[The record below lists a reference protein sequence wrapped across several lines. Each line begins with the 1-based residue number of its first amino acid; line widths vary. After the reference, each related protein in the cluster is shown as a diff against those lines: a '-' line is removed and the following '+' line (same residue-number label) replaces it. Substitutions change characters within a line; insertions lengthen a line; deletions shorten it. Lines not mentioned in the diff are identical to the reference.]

1 MPSLRDFLAYGAG
14 AVLIFFG
21 LIFLIASS
29 YNPSRAV
36 PGFAMLLLGGA
47 AIYAN
52 MMAKRAQVSEELL
65 EAKVI
70 RLARR
75 KGGYVTVADVA
86 ADLNLPVDTAKQVLE
101 RLERKGLAFL
111 DFKRIGDEG
120 VEVYRILGT
129 GSDLNEG
136 S

>member
-14 AVLIFFG
+14 AILIFFG
-21 LIFLIASS
+21 LVFLIASS
-29 YNPSRAV
+29 YNPSRV
-36 PGFAMLLLGGA
+36 LPGFTMLLLGGA

-52 MMAKRAQVSEELL
+52 MMVKRAQVSEELL
-65 EAKVI
+65 EARVI

-101 RLERKGLAFL
+101 RLERRGLAFL

-129 GSDLNEG
+129 SSSDEE

>member
-1 MPSLRDFLAYGAG
+1 LPSSRDFLAYSAG
-14 AVLIFFG
+14 AILIFFG

-29 YNPSRAV
+29 YNPSRV
-36 PGFAMLLLGGA
+36 IPGFAMLLLGGA

-52 MMAKRAQVSEELL
+52 MMAKRARISEELL

-86 ADLNLPVDTAKQVLE
+86 ADLNLPVDVARQILE

-120 VEVYRILGT
+120 VEVYRILGAR
-129 GSDLNEG
+129 SEEG